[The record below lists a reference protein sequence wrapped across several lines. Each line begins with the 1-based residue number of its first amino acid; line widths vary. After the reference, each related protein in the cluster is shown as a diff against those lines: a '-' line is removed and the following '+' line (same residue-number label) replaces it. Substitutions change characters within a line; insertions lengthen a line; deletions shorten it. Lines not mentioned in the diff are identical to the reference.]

1 MRFYLL
7 LSLFILTVFGAS
19 SQQTKYALVVGNADY
34 QYLES
39 LKNPLNDA
47 QDMGALLTKMG
58 FVVDEYTDVSKVDF
72 MTAIKAFVKKAR
84 NFDVVLFYYA
94 GHGLELGGKNYF
106 VPVDALATNLGE
118 VKKSCVS
125 ANAIIYPIKS
135 LKSDANIIILD
146 ACRNNP
152 FPLISSSEVGEGL
165 ALMDAPPGTLLAF
178 STAPGKVASDG
189 TGRNGL
195 YTDALLTHMGSF
207 DLELKEMFAQVRNQ
221 VVRKTNERQVP
232 WESTSLTQQVVLRPK
247 PELPLELTILEGDSV
262 TFEGKGGLNAV
273 SNLNGVAFNWYH
285 NGKQFTN
292 GASITVNK
300 SGEYQLKAV
309 SRQGQIILSDPIY
322 VQIKSFVNPQ
332 PYILEGESITFK
344 EQGVIHGR
352 SNVSGDYQWVKG
364 NNVIEKGPELSISVP
379 GIYKFKVV
387 TREGEEAT
395 SKSINVRIK

>member
-1 MRFYLL
+1 MRYSYLL
-7 LSLFILTVFGAS
+7 LFLKVSFLLTG
-19 SQQTKYALVVGNADY
+19 QQTKYALVVGNADY

-39 LKNPLNDA
+39 LRNPLNDA
-47 QDMGALLTKMG
+47 RDMSALLSKMG
-58 FVVDEYTDVSKVDF
+58 FQVDEYTDVTKADF
-72 MTAIKAFVKKAR
+72 LAAIKAFNRKAKDY
-84 NFDVVLFYYA
+84 DVVLFYYA

-106 VPVDALATNLGE
+106 VPIDALATTLGE

-152 FPLISSSEVGEGL
+152 FPLITHSDVGEGL

-207 DLELKEMFAQVRNQ
+207 DVELKEMFAMVRNQ

-247 PELPLELTILEGDSV
+247 PELPLELTILEGDSA
-262 TFEGKGGLNAV
+262 TFEGKGDLHAI
-273 SNLNGVAFNWYH
+273 SNLNGVSFNWYY
-285 NGKQFTN
+285 NGKQLTN
-292 GASITVNK
+292 GATISVNK
-300 SGEYQLKAV
+300 TGDYQLKAV

-322 VQIKSFVNPQ
+322 VRVKSFVEPQ
-332 PYILEGESITFK
+332 PFILEGESITFK
-344 EQGVIHGR
+344 EAGEIHGI
-352 SNVSGDYQWVKG
+352 SNVSGEYNWVKG
-364 NNVIEKGPELSISVP
+364 NNVVDHGPVLNVTIP
-379 GIYKFKVV
+379 GVYKFQVV
-387 TREGEEAT
+387 TREGEEAI
-395 SKSINVRIK
+395 SKSINVRIR